1 MNPPDEDRRVL
12 GRTITAPITH
22 LDHFPAPDNVTT
34 VTITCNE
41 VAALCPVTGQ
51 PDLYTVV
58 VDYTPYGH
66 VIESKALKLFLWG
79 YRDRRISCE
88 DLAAELVSEL
98 YAQHPDPD
106 SAFYIT
112 VTQQSRGGIVL
123 RATAEAGVTQ

>member
-1 MNPPDEDRRVL
+1 MKSTSSSASNLPPPTSTPNPNSLWSPPVNPPDEDRRVL

-98 YAQHPDPD
+98 
-106 SAFYIT
+106 
-112 VTQQSRGGIVL
+112 
-123 RATAEAGVTQ
+123 